1 MTTQA
6 EFAER
11 QRGFAERCAA
21 AAADLALYFVGAPDE
36 QMLASLHQT
45 RTNLNLE
52 ADLAETFGA
61 EVATAIRAGIR
72 CDGHPSSPRDRGC
85 RRDVATVELKLAG
98 GVSPDLSARCSAAA
112 DVTARRAPLRAC
124 HHDK

>member
-11 QRGFAERCAA
+11 CVA

-45 RTNLNLE
+45 RTNLE
-52 ADLAETFGA
+52 TELAETFGA
-61 EVATAIRAGIR
+61 EVATAIAEAF
-72 CDGHPSSPRDRGC
+72 
-85 RRDVATVELKLAG
+85 VATVIRHRREIG
-98 GVSPDLSARCSAAA
+98 GPPGAMPSNVDGG
-112 DVTARRAPLRAC
+112 
-124 HHDK
+124 